1 MPCIKSTNCNK
12 NSMIIL
18 GLILFLLGF
27 IIYIVIVLNKH
38 IDGISAVCGFFSG
51 MFIIAGAGCFSDEA
65 NYPRAIDVYRGKT
78 TLQITYKGSIPIDTT
93 VVYK

>member
-1 MPCIKSTNCNK
+1 
-12 NSMIIL
+12 MIIL

-27 IIYIVIVLNKH
+27 IIYTVIVFNKH

-51 MFIIAGAGCFSDEA
+51 MFIIAGAGCFSDEI
-65 NYPRAIDVYRGKT
+65 NYPQAIDVYRGKT